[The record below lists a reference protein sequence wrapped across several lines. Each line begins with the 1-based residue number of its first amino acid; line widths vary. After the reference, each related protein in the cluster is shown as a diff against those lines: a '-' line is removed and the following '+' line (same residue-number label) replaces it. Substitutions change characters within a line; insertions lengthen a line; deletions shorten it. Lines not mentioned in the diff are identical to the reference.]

1 MSILIFLRQKFKIA
15 PCFPSPG
22 APSPLLILTRPLPL
36 LLLPVMPFARLKKKS
51 ATPPFDD
58 SSHKDNP
65 DSAKVK
71 RK

>member
-22 APSPLLILTRPLPL
+22 APSPLLISSLALVLVP
-36 LLLPVMPFARLKKKS
+36 PVMPFARQKKQS

-58 SSHKDNP
+58 PSHKDNP